1 MGESLELVVRPE
13 EWGDYAAIAELHA
26 EAFDYADGLGEVALV
41 DALRRRHSH
50 VPELSLVARSAGS
63 VVGHAMFSL
72 HSMRLGGRTVR
83 ASILA
88 PVAVAPGFRGR
99 GAASRLIVAGH
110 RTLEA
115 MGVDAGL
122 VLGAPAFYSRLGYR
136 PGAFGACRLQLAAE
150 WGAAVAPA
158 PPPLTE
164 RRVERRDVAE
174 LLRMWEQWYGDGD
187 LSLIPGDSLAD
198 WISPDKRFR
207 AAVLENDGRLLGYA
221 KYREDRPHAP
231 ELVLAQGGEAMKAVL
246 THLSSVS
253 RDRASASPLS
263 LPLHPESRAVK
274 AHLADLPYTP
284 EVTAWDAGMM
294 RVFGADQAAP
304 GRSGSGDGAAEATGY
319 LAEVVAGSRLPG
331 LLVWPSAFDP
341 VL

>member
-1 MGESLELVVRPE
+1 MAESLELVVGPE
-13 EWGDYAAIAELHA
+13 EWGDYAGIAELHA
-26 EAFDYADGLGEVALV
+26 EAFDYADGLGEAALV
-41 DALRRRHSH
+41 DALRRRRAH
-50 VPELSLVARSAGS
+50 VPELSLVARSAGR

-72 HSMRLGGRTVR
+72 HNMRLGGKTVR

-99 GAASRLIVAGH
+99 GAASRLIEAGH

-115 MGVDAGL
+115 MGFDAGL

-150 WGAAVAPA
+150 WEAAAAVT

-164 RRVERRDVAE
+164 RRVERGDVAE

-187 LSLIPGDSLAD
+187 LSLIPGDGLAD

-207 AAVLENDGRLLGYA
+207 AAVLEHDGRLLGYA

-246 THLSSVS
+246 AHLSSVS
-253 RDRASASPLS
+253 RNRASGSFIS

-284 EVTAWDAGMM
+284 EVAAWDAGMM
-294 RVFGADQAAP
+294 RVFGDDQGALGGS
-304 GRSGSGDGAAEATGY
+304 GRSAGAAEATGY
-319 LAEVVAGSRLPG
+319 LDEVRAGSRLPG
-331 LLVWPSAFDP
+331 LIVWPGAFDS